1 MSSLGQQ
8 ITLMLIF
15 ETGKQPVTI
24 KFSRLLYYVVI
35 GVIALLIIVS
45 IIGTF
50 TYARLVVHSNER
62 EELVQENEE
71 LRRLNSK
78 IVLLE
83 SNLQA
88 YRNMLGQVATL
99 AGIDLAQYG
108 METPAEGLTSIE
120 STAVSQEPALIT
132 EQTETFQG
140 PVGTPKGLPVQ
151 GFVSRTFRPTAD
163 NPKTRHLG
171 IDLAVKRG
179 TRVIATADGEVAFA
193 GWDDAFGWKVVLKHL
208 NNVETMYGHND
219 TLLVA
224 TGQLVRYGQTI
235 ALSGSTGVSTA
246 PHVHYEVRVDGL
258 PVDPEEYYGKDNNSQ
273 SH

>member
-24 KFSRLLYYVVI
+24 KFSRLLYYVII
-35 GVIALLIIVS
+35 GIVGLLIIVS
-45 IIGTF
+45 IVGTF

-83 SNLQA
+83 NNLQA
-88 YRNMLGQVATL
+88 YRSMLGQVATL

-108 METPAEGLTSIE
+108 MEAPVEGLTSTD
-120 STAVSQEPALIT
+120 STAVSREPALIT
-132 EQTETFQG
+132 EQAETFQG

-193 GWDDAFGWKVVLKHL
+193 GWDDSFGWKVVLKHL

-224 TGQLVRYGQTI
+224 TGQIVRYGQAI

-258 PVDPEEYYGKDNNSQ
+258 PVDPEDFYGKDNNPQ

>member
-1 MSSLGQQ
+1 MASLGQQ

-24 KFSRLLYYVVI
+24 KFSRLLYYVVL
-35 GVIALLIIVS
+35 GVIGLLIIVS

-50 TYARLVVHSNER
+50 TYAKLVVHSNER

-78 IVLLE
+78 VVLLE
-83 SNLQA
+83 GNLQV
-88 YRNMLGQVATL
+88 YRSMLSQVATL

-108 METPAEGLTSIE
+108 MEVSNEGAVVAE
-120 STAVSQEPALIT
+120 ST
-132 EQTETFQG
+132 TETVQPMPISG
-140 PVGTPKGLPVQ
+140 PGETREKPVSTPQGLPVQ

-171 IDLAVKRG
+171 MDIAVKTG
-179 TRVIATADGEVAFA
+179 TRVIATADGEVTFA
-193 GWDDAFGWKVVLKHL
+193 GWDDAFGWKVVLKHP

-219 TLLVA
+219 TLLVT
-224 TGQLVRYGQTI
+224 TGLQVHYGQTI
-235 ALSGSTGVSTA
+235 ALSGSTGASTA
-246 PHVHYEVRVDGL
+246 PHVHYEIRVDGQ
-258 PVDPEEYYGKDNNSQ
+258 PVNPEDYYGKNNNSQ